1 MTHTVTVPKRE
12 KGKKTIMP
20 NRSKFVKE
28 GLKAVINAIN
38 LQDIALDD
46 KAMIAYKYL
55 IAFEKAIN
63 SAEYNDSKAKS
74 YAKVKKWR
82 AKNKGDTK

>member
-1 MTHTVTVPKRE
+1 MTHVITVPKRE

-28 GLKAVINAIN
+28 GLKKVISAVN
-38 LQDIALDD
+38 LKEIALDD

-55 IAFEKAIN
+55 IAFEQAIN
-63 SAEYNDSKAKS
+63 SAEYNDSKAKN
-74 YAKVKKWR
+74 YAKVKEWR
-82 AKNKGDTK
+82 AKNKGV

>member
-1 MTHTVTVPKRE
+1 MTHVITVPKRE

-20 NRSKFVKE
+20 NRSKFVNE
-28 GLKAVINAIN
+28 GLKSVINAIN

-55 IAFEKAIN
+55 LDFEQAIN
-63 SAEYNDSKAKS
+63 SEEYEASKAKS
-74 YAKVKKWR
+74 RAKVKEWR
-82 AKNKGDTK
+82 AKNKGV

>member
-1 MTHTVTVPKRE
+1 MTHVITVPKRE

-28 GLKAVINAIN
+28 GLKSVINAIN

-55 IAFEKAIN
+55 IAFEQAIN
-63 SAEYNDSKAKS
+63 SEEYEASKAKS
-74 YAKVKKWR
+74 RAKVKEWR
-82 AKNKGDTK
+82 AKNKGV